1 MRCDGVE
8 VLDALRAR
16 GLKTRFDPSQ
26 AGAWDADCAGCH
38 PRSAGLW
45 PLRITERYPGDVV
58 RLECVNG
65 CSERAIFN
73 ALGLDAGPL
82 APVCALAPAA
92 SADGW
97 SGLGAGLERWDLA
110 TLLDG
115 PLEPPPWLA
124 DGVLAR
130 GHLTLLSGRE
140 GLGKT
145 AFANALGSAI
155 SRGRAVAGIEC
166 RRGRVLVLD
175 AENDRWI
182 VRHRLLAFDPDLSA
196 FAHVGV
202 EQGVFSLAR
211 QLGDVE
217 AMVARFR
224 ADVVMFDAFATL
236 AGPTLEENNA
246 ASVTAVLG
254 PLGAMLQRQNCA
266 GLLLHHAAK
275 ANDGEGFRGSTAI
288 PGNASLRHTL
298 TASGERLT
306 LTCRKCRLAPT
317 PGPWHMRQSTT
328 PSGLMVLEAA
338 DPPRRGQVD
347 ADAATV
353 ERLARRLGEHAAVT
367 GKVRKRELCAA
378 LGINPNDGSTGRAF
392 KRALEAGYL
401 VKVVHGVYAAGP
413 SAAGSSIH
421 PPAEGGEG
429 GWMNPE
435 GEEAAA

>member
-1 MRCDGVE
+1 MRRDGVE

-58 RLECVNG
+58 RLTCANG
-65 CSERAIFN
+65 CSEQAIFN
-73 ALGLDAGPL
+73 ALGLHAGPL
-82 APVCALAPAA
+82 AVVPEPAPLAPVE
-92 SADGW
+92 GW
-97 SGLGAGLERWDLA
+97 SALGAGLERWDLPA
-110 TLLDG
+110 LLDG

-124 DGVLAR
+124 DGVLAY

-145 AFANALGSAI
+145 AFANALASAI

-182 VRHRLLAFDPDLSA
+182 VKHRLLAFDPDLSA
-196 FAHVGV
+196 FEHISV

-217 AMVARFR
+217 AMVVRHR
-224 ADVVMFDAFATL
+224 ADAVMFDSFATL

-246 ASVTAVLG
+246 ASVIAALG
-254 PLGAMLQRQNCA
+254 PLGEMLQRQNCA

-288 PGNASLRHTL
+288 PANASLRHTL
-298 TASGERLT
+298 TASGDRLT

-338 DPPRRGQVD
+338 DPPRRGQVE
-347 ADAATV
+347 ADTV
-353 ERLARRLGEHAAVT
+353 EQLARRLGEHAAMA
-367 GKVRKRELCAA
+367 GKVSKGELCAA
-378 LGINPNDGSTGRAF
+378 LGIKPNDGSTGRAF

-401 VKVVHGVYAAGP
+401 VKVSHGVYAAGP
-413 SAAGSSIH
+413 NAGGSSIH

-429 GWMNPE
+429 GWMNPDE
-435 GEEAAA
+435 GQEAAA